1 MNRVPHY
8 RYSLAILAAIL
19 VGSIALLAA
28 ANLWFLRR
36 LQSESLH
43 ASAAQAVLE
52 LGSELARH
60 LAGQPVVQARDEAPR
75 RWEDFTR
82 LVRSLRQV
90 ETSLQYVTV
99 SEGDIILF
107 HEDTSIRTPADP
119 PPGTGTVLG
128 VRIGRRLLAT
138 GKTVDP
144 ILTFTVQ
151 IPGPGTPSRFVQ
163 VAMRKEAVAQ
173 REERAADVL
182 SLMFRLS
189 VLTLAIAFGLAVLLV
204 VWAFRHEM
212 DRQRRRRDEEHLA
225 FAGILADGII
235 HDVRNPMSSLKLDLQ
250 MLEKEVGRAGELRP
264 GRLAD
269 LASRAR
275 KTIDRIDLVMKEFLY
290 VSKPET
296 GLREHVAINACIHDC
311 LDLLGPRM
319 EQANVH
325 IRLNL
330 DEPGM
335 EVTGRSVALKRAL
348 INVLTNA
355 KQASPSGGT
364 VTVSTR
370 REDGYAVVVI
380 EDEGPGIPEP
390 EKNRIFDMFVS
401 GKPGGVGLGLYLAKA
416 AVESNR
422 GKITAENRVEG
433 GARFVIRLPA
443 GPPVAQG
450 KTTS

>member
-8 RYSLAILAAIL
+8 RYSLAVLAGILI
-19 VGSIALLAA
+19 GSIAMLAA

-52 LGSELARH
+52 LGSALARN
-60 LAGQPVVQARDEAPR
+60 LAGQPVVQIRDDEPR

-90 ETSLQYVTV
+90 EPSLQYVTV

-107 HEDTSIRTPADP
+107 HEDISSVAPVSLSA
-119 PPGTGTVLG
+119 GTGTVHE

-138 GKTVDP
+138 GRTVDP
-144 ILTFTVQ
+144 VLTFTLQ
-151 IPGPGTPSRFVQ
+151 IPGAGAPPRFVQ
-163 VAMRKEAVAQ
+163 VAMRKDAVTQ
-173 REERAADVL
+173 REERATEVL

-189 VLTLAIAFGLAVLLV
+189 ILTLAIAFGLAVLLV

-250 MLEKEVGRAGELRP
+250 MLEKEAGKADSARP
-264 GRLAD
+264 DRLAE
-269 LASRAR
+269 LAARAR

-296 GLREHVAINACIHDC
+296 EVRERVAINDCLHDC

-319 EQANVH
+319 EQSNIH
-325 IRLNL
+325 TRLNL
-330 DEPGM
+330 AEPGL
-335 EVTGRSVALKRAL
+335 EVMGRGVSLKRAL

-364 VTVSTR
+364 VTISTR
-370 REDGYAVVVI
+370 REDGQALIVI

-390 EKNRIFDMFVS
+390 EKHRIFDMFVS

-416 AVESNR
+416 AVENCGGR
-422 GKITAENRVEG
+422 ITAENRTEG
-433 GARFVIRLPA
+433 GARFVIKLPL
-443 GPPVAQG
+443 
-450 KTTS
+450 SL